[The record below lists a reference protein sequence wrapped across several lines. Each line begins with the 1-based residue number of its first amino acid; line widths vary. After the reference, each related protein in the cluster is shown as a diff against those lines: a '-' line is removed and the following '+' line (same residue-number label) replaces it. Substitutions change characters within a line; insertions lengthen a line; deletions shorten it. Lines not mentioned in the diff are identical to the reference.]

1 MGYVLPGHTMGG
13 VVQQQLTAGK
23 QNYTSKGSL
32 MDDETLFVQCSPAH
46 KLRTFGAVINVPW

>member
-32 MDDETLFVQCSPAH
+32 MDDETFFLFNVHRP
-46 KLRTFGAVINVPW
+46 INSERLAW